1 MELFI
6 HHVEKRGYRL
16 LFVGLALVASVL
28 YDLFFWHHRIGVNLA
43 LFAGIYLAI
52 FLILLAITEQLKQIW
67 GLLLLVP
74 IACLSVDAM
83 WFNNALV
90 NSVVPVLVPVLLIL
104 FSLLITLE
112 HPKGLL
118 FYLSKIPLIAG
129 LFFPL
134 KKYITVFFRDLSR
147 KREESNG
154 HYKKVLIG
162 FLIAAPLVLIFGI
175 LFASADAIFADY
187 IKRVFDLEFDVSTI
201 FRVCRTIVMWT
212 VLSAFF
218 YAIVSK
224 EHILSEKKL
233 LVERFDSTIVFT
245 ILLVLNL
252 LFAAFVLIQLKYL
265 FGSYDYVL
273 THRMVFSEYARKGFF
288 QLVWAVVFA
297 GLIFLIVYR
306 SFAHHGM
313 KWPLKVLHLLFLVQT
328 GVIAISALK
337 RMNIYQ
343 EAYGFTVLRL
353 FVEWFIYLVLALIVV
368 GCLSVVLKWSFR
380 NVVYTSGCVGLVAF
394 VVLATLNIDY
404 VIARKN
410 VTRFVEE
417 GKTLDFGY
425 LNKLSIDTLP
435 AFSVFEQ
442 KDTLE
447 KLPAQERLSFFNLL
461 KNKREVLN
469 NKLTALEFNINRYRV
484 AESLVNLEKVVGAQ
498 AEQLMEEKNAFERTR
513 TALTQKQVNWCSDQA
528 KLEKMVSYYSPCIT
542 IDNPN
547 QHVIVTLSDETST
560 STFVE
565 IFELPEEGRGNTYLF
580 VNHIDLPR
588 LASEDQNEE
597 DYSKNTQTFLT
608 SEGRIV
614 QMNDNLMEI
623 VQYSVQ
629 KNGGNYTLV
638 KE

>member
-1 MELFI
+1 
-6 HHVEKRGYRL
+6 
-16 LFVGLALVASVL
+16 
-28 YDLFFWHHRIGVNLA
+28 
-43 LFAGIYLAI
+43 
-52 FLILLAITEQLKQIW
+52 
-67 GLLLLVP
+67 
-74 IACLSVDAM
+74 
-83 WFNNALV
+83 
-90 NSVVPVLVPVLLIL
+90 
-104 FSLLITLE
+104 
-112 HPKGLL
+112 
-118 FYLSKIPLIAG
+118 
-129 LFFPL
+129 
-134 KKYITVFFRDLSR
+134 
-147 KREESNG
+147 
-154 HYKKVLIG
+154 
-162 FLIAAPLVLIFGI
+162 
-175 LFASADAIFADY
+175 
-187 IKRVFDLEFDVSTI
+187 
-201 FRVCRTIVMWT
+201 
-212 VLSAFF
+212 
-218 YAIVSK
+218 
-224 EHILSEKKL
+224 
-233 LVERFDSTIVFT
+233 
-245 ILLVLNL
+245 
-252 LFAAFVLIQLKYL
+252 
-265 FGSYDYVL
+265 
-273 THRMVFSEYARKGFF
+273 MVFSEYARKGFF